1 MDRMANDHLVFHQ
14 SPSSS
19 QQQQYRGVRKR
30 KWGKW
35 VSEIRQPGTKTRIW
49 LGSFESAEMAAV
61 AHDVAALRLRGRDA
75 QLNFPGCVGW
85 LPRPASSHPGDVR
98 AAAAE
103 AADRVR
109 CEPALV
115 ATAAP
120 RRGCGGGGGGGGGG
134 DDLLLAAAAAWSSP
148 GSGQV
153 EQLLAGAGSDEEVGL
168 DMADYSPGLW
178 AEMAEAMLLDPPS
191 WEWDTGVVGEVE
203 AAQCYWSHGSL
214 WDAC

>member
-1 MDRMANDHLVFHQ
+1 MDQMLGKHLQMPSVTTSAACQQPQ
-14 SPSSS
+14 SPPPSPQ

-75 QLNFPGCVGW
+75 QLNFPGCVAW
-85 LPRPASSHPGDVR
+85 LPRPATSHARDVR

-109 CEPALV
+109 CDPAL
-115 ATAAP
+115 
-120 RRGCGGGGGGGGGG
+120 
-134 DDLLLAAAAAWSSP
+134 LLLQQAAAASARCHDHNHEFGAGP
-148 GSGQV
+148 APVV
-153 EQLLAGAGSDEEVGL
+153 ELGSDEEFEL
-168 DMADYSPGLW
+168 DLDSPSLW
-178 AEMAEAMLLDPPS
+178 AEMAEAMLLDPPG
-191 WEWDTGVVGEVE
+191 WATGVVGDAAEV
-203 AAQCYWSHGSL
+203 ALCWPHGSL

>member
-1 MDRMANDHLVFHQ
+1 MSMDKMAKDLLPPPVT
-14 SPSSS
+14 SSS
-19 QQQQYRGVRKR
+19 SCGRRGSQSSQQQYRGVRKR

-49 LGSFESAEMAAV
+49 LGSFESAEMAAA

-75 QLNFPGCVGW
+75 QLNFPGSVGW
-85 LPRPASSHPGDVR
+85 LPRPETSHPGDVR

-115 ATAAP
+115 VARSDESWLGAV
-120 RRGCGGGGGGGGGG
+120 
-134 DDLLLAAAAAWSSP
+134 P
-148 GSGQV
+148 GRAV
-153 EQLLAGAGSDEEVGL
+153 DQLGGSDEEFDL
-168 DMADYSPGLW
+168 DLDSPKLW
-178 AEMAEAMLLDPPS
+178 AEMAEAMLLDPPR
-191 WEWDTGVVGEVE
+191 WDTGLIETEV
-203 AAQCYWSHGSL
+203 AQCWSHGSL

>member
-1 MDRMANDHLVFHQ
+1 MDQMGKHLQ
-14 SPSSS
+14 MPPMTSSSLSSSPPSLPSS

-85 LPRPASSHPGDVR
+85 LPRPATTRPGDVR

-109 CEPALV
+109 CDPAL
-115 ATAAP
+115 
-120 RRGCGGGGGGGGGG
+120 
-134 DDLLLAAAAAWSSP
+134 LLLQHQAAAARPRCHHDHEEFEYELELGAA
-148 GSGQV
+148 
-153 EQLLAGAGSDEEVGL
+153 AGPVGSDEEFGEL
-168 DMADYSPGLW
+168 DLDSPRLW
-178 AEMAEAMLLDPPS
+178 AEMAEAMLLDPPG
-191 WEWDTGVVGEVE
+191 WATGVGGDAVEV
-203 AAQCYWSHGSL
+203 AAQCCWSHGSL

>member
-1 MDRMANDHLVFHQ
+1 M
-14 SPSSS
+14 SSSSS

-75 QLNFPGCVGW
+75 QLNFPGCVAW
-85 LPRPASSHPGDVR
+85 LPRPASTHPADVR

-109 CEPALV
+109 CDPALLV
-115 ATAAP
+115 LQQQAARFHDHDGFEIGAGP
-120 RRGCGGGGGGGGGG
+120 VV
-134 DDLLLAAAAAWSSP
+134 DL
-148 GSGQV
+148 V
-153 EQLLAGAGSDEEVGL
+153 GSDEEFEL
-168 DMADYSPGLW
+168 DLDSPRLW
-178 AEMAEAMLLDPPS
+178 AEMAEAMLLDPPGWATS
-191 WEWDTGVVGEVE
+191 VGDAEV
-203 AAQCYWSHGSL
+203 AQQCWSHGSL

>member
-1 MDRMANDHLVFHQ
+1 MDQMGKQLQIPPMTSGGGGQ
-14 SPSSS
+14 SSP
-19 QQQQYRGVRKR
+19 QQQYRGVRKR

-85 LPRPASSHPGDVR
+85 LPRPATTRPGDVR

-109 CEPALV
+109 CDPALLLLQQQ
-115 ATAAP
+115 AGAAW
-120 RRGCGGGGGGGGGG
+120 CHHEEEFDELGGGVAGGRV
-134 DDLLLAAAAAWSSP
+134 
-148 GSGQV
+148 V
-153 EQLLAGAGSDEEVGL
+153 ELVGSDEEFGGEL
-168 DMADYSPGLW
+168 DLDSPRLW
-178 AEMAEAMLLDPPS
+178 AEMAEAMLLDPPG
-191 WEWDTGVVGEVE
+191 WATGVGDAEV
-203 AAQCYWSHGSL
+203 AAQCCWSHGSL

>member
-1 MDRMANDHLVFHQ
+1 MDRMGKHLQQMPLMTGGGGGSQ
-14 SPSSS
+14 SSPP
-19 QQQQYRGVRKR
+19 QYRGVRKR

-61 AHDVAALRLRGRDA
+61 AHDVAALRLRGHDA

-109 CEPALV
+109 CDPALL
-115 ATAAP
+115 A
-120 RRGCGGGGGGGGGG
+120 
-134 DDLLLAAAAAWSSP
+134 LQAAAGARCHDRDHDERGAGP
-148 GSGQV
+148 VVV
-153 EQLLAGAGSDEEVGL
+153 ELIGSDEEFEL
-168 DMADYSPGLW
+168 DLDSPRLW
-178 AEMAEAMLLDPPS
+178 AEMAEAMLLDPPG
-191 WEWDTGVVGEVE
+191 WATGVGDAEV
-203 AAQCYWSHGSL
+203 AQHCWSHGSL

>member
-1 MDRMANDHLVFHQ
+1 MDQMGKHLQVP
-14 SPSSS
+14 SPMTSSS
-19 QQQQYRGVRKR
+19 SSSSSSQQQQQQYRGVRKR

-85 LPRPASSHPGDVR
+85 LPRPASTHPGDVR

-109 CEPALV
+109 CDPALLV
-115 ATAAP
+115 
-120 RRGCGGGGGGGGGG
+120 
-134 DDLLLAAAAAWSSP
+134 LHQAAAARCHHELELELGPP
-148 GSGQV
+148 GPVVV
-153 EQLLAGAGSDEEVGL
+153 ELGSDEEFEL
-168 DMADYSPGLW
+168 DLDSPRLW
-178 AEMAEAMLLDPPS
+178 AEMAEAMLLDPPG
-191 WEWDTGVVGEVE
+191 WATGVGNAEV
-203 AAQCYWSHGSL
+203 AQQCCWSHGSL

>member
-1 MDRMANDHLVFHQ
+1 MDQMGKHLQVP
-14 SPSSS
+14 SPMTSSS
-19 QQQQYRGVRKR
+19 SSSSSSQQQQQQYRGVRKR

-85 LPRPASSHPGDVR
+85 LPRPASTHPGDVR

-109 CEPALV
+109 CDPALLV
-115 ATAAP
+115 
-120 RRGCGGGGGGGGGG
+120 
-134 DDLLLAAAAAWSSP
+134 LHQAAAARCHHELELDLGAAGP
-148 GSGQV
+148 VVV
-153 EQLLAGAGSDEEVGL
+153 ELGSDEEFEL
-168 DMADYSPGLW
+168 DLDSPRLW
-178 AEMAEAMLLDPPS
+178 AEMAEAMLLDPPG
-191 WEWDTGVVGEVE
+191 WATGVGNAEV
-203 AAQCYWSHGSL
+203 AQQCCWSHGSL

>member
-1 MDRMANDHLVFHQ
+1 MTSGGGGGGSQ
-14 SPSSS
+14 SSP
-19 QQQQYRGVRKR
+19 QQQYRGVRKR

-75 QLNFPGCVGW
+75 QLNFPGSVGW

-109 CEPALV
+109 CDPALV
-115 ATAAP
+115 VARCDDELFSAP
-120 RRGCGGGGGGGGGG
+120 GR
-134 DDLLLAAAAAWSSP
+134 A
-148 GSGQV
+148 V
-153 EQLLAGAGSDEEVGL
+153 ELAGSDEEL
-168 DMADYSPGLW
+168 DLDLGSPRLW
-178 AEMAEAMLLDPPS
+178 AEMAEAMLLDPPR
-191 WEWDTGVVGEVE
+191 WDTGASETDL
-203 AAQCYWSHGSL
+203 AQCCWSHGSL

>member
-1 MDRMANDHLVFHQ
+1 MEEYLGKER
-14 SPSSS
+14 SSS
-19 QQQQYRGVRKR
+19 VMAAAASAAGCQYRGVRRR

-75 QLNFPGCVGW
+75 QLNFPGSAGR
-85 LPRPASSHPGDVR
+85 LPRPASSRPGDIR

-109 CEPALV
+109 REPTLV
-115 ATAAP
+115 VGGDGAHSWAAGAVAVAIAAAP
-120 RRGCGGGGGGGGGG
+120 TGG
-134 DDLLLAAAAAWSSP
+134 
-148 GSGQV
+148 V
-153 EQLLAGAGSDEEVGL
+153 EQLGGSDEEFDL
-168 DMADYSPGLW
+168 DSPRLW
-178 AEMAEAMLLDPPS
+178 AEMAEAMLLDPPAWAMDVS
-191 WEWDTGVVGEVE
+191 EMEVVYG
-203 AAQCYWSHGSL
+203 WSHGSL

>member
-1 MDRMANDHLVFHQ
+1 MGKHLQMASMTSGGGGCQ
-14 SPSSS
+14 SSS
-19 QQQQYRGVRKR
+19 SQHHHQQQQYRGVRKR

-75 QLNFPGCVGW
+75 QLNFPGCVAW
-85 LPRPASSHPGDVR
+85 LPRPATSHPADVR

-109 CEPALV
+109 CDPAL
-115 ATAAP
+115 
-120 RRGCGGGGGGGGGG
+120 
-134 DDLLLAAAAAWSSP
+134 LLLQQVQAAARCHDHDHHHEFGAGP
-148 GSGQV
+148 GPVVV
-153 EQLLAGAGSDEEVGL
+153 ELGSDEEFEL
-168 DMADYSPGLW
+168 DLDSPRLW
-178 AEMAEAMLLDPPS
+178 AEMAEAMLLDPPG
-191 WEWDTGVVGEVE
+191 WATGVGEAEV
-203 AAQCYWSHGSL
+203 AQCWSHGSL